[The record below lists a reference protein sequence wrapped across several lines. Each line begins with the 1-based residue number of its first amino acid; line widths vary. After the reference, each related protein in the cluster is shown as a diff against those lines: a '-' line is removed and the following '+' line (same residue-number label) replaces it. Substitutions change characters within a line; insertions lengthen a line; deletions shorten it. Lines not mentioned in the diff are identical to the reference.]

1 MKPKKTTDKMPKP
14 PRGEIKVSPN
24 VKVIPGK
31 MGQSVRASSVNEKL
45 ASGADKAKAENARSI
60 VKTAAAKKALKN
72 VNNPKKSSTDPRG
85 KANVKALKAANKPT
99 NKTGSAMNK
108 LERKYFNKLSATEQ
122 KKMLKG
128 LQDIERAGLSKTT
141 RNTTKGSTM
150 KKVPNR
156 GGGRLR
162 MGGGG
167 VGAGG
172 LGINDMNR

>member
-1 MKPKKTTDKMPKP
+1 MRPKKTTDKMPKP

-99 NKTGSAMNK
+99 
-108 LERKYFNKLSATEQ
+108 
-122 KKMLKG
+122 KG
-128 LQDIERAGLSKTT
+128 KADI
-141 RNTTKGSTM
+141 TKGELYKARNAKEVKVRSGM

-156 GGGRLR
+156 GGIFGGSRPR
-162 MGGGG
+162 GGGG
-167 VGAGG
+167 GAGG